1 MLEEWSL
8 VLETWLRYCCCEP
21 LTLFPPHDLLT
32 ERLLCHFDLSKRA
45 GFKVFTKVVELVRK
59 VYEMSSGIKIKPK
72 LPPLILWLDV
82 LFPQDLHVPW
92 LPYDKTWVCSSM
104 SHQNQYLRS
113 KITTYNLPF
122 LQYFGYK
129 KKMKTI
135 AWNCGYLVLV
145 KTTDQIHKT
154 VHYKPLPLL
163 SSVIG
168 FISTKVASNFRKTSL
183 YSFIIYS
190 PASRKKRWYQSH
202 SYLLHK
208 SSYKSVKWN
217 CNLSSQLHDIL
228 ISPVSYVKFWTYQFN
243 FISQFNLTS

>member
-129 KKMKTI
+129 KKNENHCMKLWLSCSCKNNWSDTQNCTLQTI
-135 AWNCGYLVLV
+135 AAIV
-145 KTTDQIHKT
+145 
-154 VHYKPLPLL
+154 
-163 SSVIG
+163 
-168 FISTKVASNFRKTSL
+168 FRHRV
-183 YSFIIYS
+183 YF
-190 PASRKKRWYQSH
+190 H
-202 SYLLHK
+202 
-208 SSYKSVKWN
+208 
-217 CNLSSQLHDIL
+217 
-228 ISPVSYVKFWTYQFN
+228 
-243 FISQFNLTS
+243 